1 MGLRWF
7 VRPRAT
13 GLSLT
18 GGELVGSVRRLRH
31 GFLNDLQVIRGWL
44 QLGRTAPAL
53 EQLDR
58 VLERLRGEMGWSAL
72 GDDDL
77 EAALLLSMTEAEGAG
92 VELRVDVVGTSPE
105 RGESPGAS
113 FPVALWAI
121 LRTVIRLV
129 ASGDDPR
136 RGAVEVS
143 VSRAPGC
150 AEARVVVPGGSSRFD
165 PEGLEEEALRSRGF
179 LLADTGDSRPGPRGA
194 VGVEWRPAAA
204 TWRVAEGKPADVEIL
219 LVSAEPPAEGLTA

>member
-1 MGLRWF
+1 
-7 VRPRAT
+7 
-13 GLSLT
+13 
-18 GGELVGSVRRLRH
+18 
-31 GFLNDLQVIRGWL
+31 
-44 QLGRTAPAL
+44 
-53 EQLDR
+53 
-58 VLERLRGEMGWSAL
+58 MGWSEL

-77 EAALLLSMTEAEGAG
+77 EAALLLSLTEAEGAG
-92 VELRVDVVGTSPE
+92 VELTVDVAGTSSHP
-105 RGESPGAS
+105 GGSPGAS

-121 LRTVIRLV
+121 LRTVIRRV
-129 ASGDDPR
+129 ASDDDPR

-150 AEARVVVPGGSSRFD
+150 AEARVVVPGGGPSFD

-179 LLADTGDSRPGPRGA
+179 LLADIGDSPPGPGGA

-204 TWRVAEGKPADVEIL
+204 TWRVSEGRPSDVEIL